1 MSDFSII
8 GNRTAMIDAAAK
20 TTGAG
25 KYTDDLS
32 VPGMLVGKIL
42 HSPYPHARIRRIDTS
57 RAEKCEGVVAVV
69 VGQDAPNP
77 YGILPVGH
85 DEYALA
91 LDKVRYVGDNVAC
104 VVAVSES
111 IAETALELI
120 DVEYEVLPAYFDPE
134 ESMKAV
140 TDLIHDS
147 KPGNLEKDYHHV
159 FGDPDQGFAGAD
171 QIAEARFIANEV
183 THAAMEPHST
193 LASFEI
199 DPHTGK
205 PGRLT
210 VWSSTQVPYYLQHK
224 LSLVLEMP
232 MAQIRVIKPLVGG
245 GFGGKSEVIPLE
257 IIAAIAARKA
267 QAAVKITYTRE
278 EVFWAHR
285 GRPRTIID
293 LKTGVK
299 KDGRITA
306 VKARVVQD
314 GGAYCSY
321 GVVTILYSGALLGAL
336 YDIPNIQ
343 YDGYRVLTNKPA
355 CGAMRGHGTVN
366 VRFAF
371 ESQLD
376 ELALAIGMDPAEI
389 RQRNLLQPPCI
400 TVNGLRVQSYG
411 LPECIEK
418 TVDRSGWKQRKGKLP
433 RGRGLGIA
441 CSHYVSG
448 AANSIIRSDMPH
460 STVNIKIDRDGGV
473 VVYTG
478 ASEIGQGSDTM
489 TAQIAA
495 EVLGCSLPR
504 VRVIAADTDLTP
516 IDIGSYSSRVTF
528 MAGNATLRAASEVKR
543 LIAAAAAKKM
553 GCAAEDLIFRN
564 DQVLRKNAAAS
575 VGELADKS
583 VRTTQDEA
591 SVSGRVEGQILRGSL
606 QQKRKEEGPKEK
618 MSFEEAVV
626 AAIDFHGGLTGTGSY
641 APPQEAR
648 GGKHKGAGV
657 GPSPAYSYSAQVA
670 EVSVDEETGEVVVHK
685 VWAAHDC
692 GRALNPVSVEGQIIG
707 SVWMGMGQALTE
719 EMVWKDGMLMNP
731 GLLEY
736 RSPSSVESPE
746 VEPII
751 VESVDP
757 EGPFGAKECS
767 EGSLAATIP
776 AIANA
781 IYDAVG
787 VRLRESPFTPERV
800 LSALRAKRNA
810 RALNLTKVLTR
821 LLRHASANTA
831 DRCASKVRA
840 RNATRSIHRGEKCR
854 PPRAV
859 PIEPYKVQTAPAQNC
874 RRRNRVSRGTFDAC
888 RAWQLARAGS
898 NSHPN
903 HCRRHRFNS
912 IDAAETIRA
921 GARSRSARNRSAA
934 RHPAAARRRRR
945 NRGPHHAPRHRA
957 LRLSAPALCGPHR
970 SSGDRGIARTAE
982 HGHHRR

>member
-1 MSDFSII
+1 MSNFSISGKPI
-8 GNRTAMIDAAAK
+8 GMVDAAGK

-32 VPGMLVGKIL
+32 LPGMLTGKIL
-42 HSPYPHARIRRIDTS
+42 HSPHPHARIKRIDTS
-57 RAEKCEGVVAVV
+57 RAEKLPGVVAVV
-69 VGQDAPNP
+69 VGSDAPNP

-85 DEYALA
+85 DEHALA
-91 LDKVRYVGDNVAC
+91 VDKVRYVGDNIAC
-104 VVAVSES
+104 VVAEDEAT
-111 IAETALELI
+111 AEKALELI
-120 DVEYEVLPAYFDPE
+120 DVEYELLPAYFDPE
-134 ESMKAV
+134 ESMKAAR
-140 TDLIHDS
+140 DLIHDN
-147 KPGNLEKDYHHV
+147 KPHNTEKDYHHV
-159 FGDPDQGFAGAD
+159 FGDPEKAFAQAD
-171 QIAEARFIANEV
+171 HIEEARFIANEV

-193 LASFEI
+193 LAAFEL
-199 DPHTGK
+199 DSQTGR

-232 MAQIRVIKPLVGG
+232 MSQIRVIKPLVGG

-267 QAAVKITYTRE
+267 KCPVKITYTRE

-299 KDGRITA
+299 NDGRITA
-306 VKARVVQD
+306 VKAKVIQD

-376 ELALAIGMDPAEI
+376 ELAAKINSGPAEI
-389 RQRNLLQPPCI
+389 RRRNLLQPPCI

-411 LPECIEK
+411 LPECIDKVVE
-418 TVDRSGWKQRKGKLP
+418 RSGWRERRGKLSK
-433 RGRGLGIA
+433 GRGLGLA

-495 EVLGCSLPR
+495 EVLGCSLGR
-504 VRVIAADTDLTP
+504 VKVIAADTDLTP

-528 MAGNATLRAASEVKR
+528 MAGNATLRAAQEVKKQ
-543 LIAAAAAKKM
+543 IASAAAKKM
-553 GCAAEDLIFRN
+553 DCDSEQLTFR
-564 DQVLRKNAAAS
+564 DDVVLKNGPKSQDSHS
-575 VGELADKS
+575 VANNATM
-583 VRTTQDEA
+583 VRQPNETSA
-591 SVSGRVEGQILRGSL
+591 SVSGRVEGQILRGSF
-606 QQKRKEEGPKEK
+606 QQKRKEEGPKDS
-618 MSFEEAVV
+618 MSFEEAVA
-626 AAIDFHGGLTGTGSY
+626 AAIDFHGALTGTGSY
-641 APPQEAR
+641 APPPEAR

-670 EVSVDEETGEVVVHK
+670 EVTVDEDTGEVAVHK

-719 EMVWKDGMLMNP
+719 EMVWKDGLLMNP

-746 VEPII
+746 IETII
-751 VESVDP
+751 VESIDP
-757 EGPFGAKECS
+757 EGPFGAKEAG

-776 AIANA
+776 AISNA
-781 IYDAVG
+781 IYHAVG
-787 VRLRESPFTPERV
+787 IRLREAPFTPERV
-800 LSALRAKRNA
+800 LSALRAKKGMKR
-810 RALNLTKVLTR
+810 
-821 LLRHASANTA
+821 
-831 DRCASKVRA
+831 
-840 RNATRSIHRGEKCR
+840 
-854 PPRAV
+854 
-859 PIEPYKVQTAPAQNC
+859 IEMTESVDPTAPVKL
-874 RRRNRVSRGTFDAC
+874 REHGGSLWFRGRGPD
-888 RAWQLARAGS
+888 
-898 NSHPN
+898 
-903 HCRRHRFNS
+903 
-912 IDAAETIRA
+912 
-921 GARSRSARNRSAA
+921 
-934 RHPAAARRRRR
+934 RHPLDPSRQTPRQAQKT
-945 NRGPHHAPRHRA
+945 APDG
-957 LRLSAPALCGPHR
+957 SPVQPAGT
-970 SSGDRGIARTAE
+970 G
-982 HGHHRR
+982 

>member
-1 MSDFSII
+1 VTEESKAGFSII
-8 GNRTAMIDAAAK
+8 GKPTAMVDAAGK

-32 VPGMLVGKIL
+32 LPGMLVGRIL
-42 HSPYPHARIRRIDTS
+42 HSPYPHARVKHIDTS
-57 RAEKCEGVVAVV
+57 RAARLDGVVAVIT
-69 VGQDAPNP
+69 GKDAPNP

-91 LDKVRYVGDNVAC
+91 LEKVRYVGDNVAC
-104 VVAVSES
+104 VAAVDE
-111 IAETALELI
+111 ATADKALELI
-120 DVEYEVLPAYFDPE
+120 DVDYELLPAYFDPE
-134 ESMKAV
+134 EAMKAES
-140 TDLIHDS
+140 DLIHDN
-147 KPGNLEKDYHHV
+147 KPHNLEKDYHHV
-159 FGDPDQGFAGAD
+159 FGDPDKGFAGAD
-171 QIAEARFIANEV
+171 HIAEARFLANEV

-199 DPHTGK
+199 DSHTGK

-210 VWSSTQVPYYLQHK
+210 IWSSTQVPYYLQHK

-257 IIAAIAARKA
+257 IIAAVAAR
-267 QAAVKITYTRE
+267 AARAPVKITYTRE

-293 LKTGVK
+293 LKTGIK
-299 KDGRITA
+299 NDGRITA

-343 YDGYRVLTNKPA
+343 YDGYRVLTNKPV

-376 ELALAIGMDPAEI
+376 ELATKIKLDPAEI
-389 RQRNLLQPPCI
+389 RRRNLLQPPCI

-411 LPECIEK
+411 LPECIDQVV
-418 TVDRSGWKQRKGKLP
+418 TRSGWNDRKGKLP

-495 EVLGCSLPR
+495 ETLGCSMGR
-504 VRVIAADTDLTP
+504 IRIVAADTDLTP

-528 MAGNATLRAASEVKR
+528 MAGNATLRAAESVRKQIA
-543 LIAAAAAKKM
+543 LAAARRM
-553 GCAAEDLIFRN
+553 GCAAEELIFR
-564 DQVLRKNAAAS
+564 DDLVYRK
-575 VGELADKS
+575 ELAGEGARATPSTSKS
-583 VRTTQDEA
+583 SDSQQSES
-591 SVSGRVEGQILRGSL
+591 SVSGKVEGQILRGSF
-606 QQKRKEEGPKEK
+606 QQKRKDEGPRSS

-626 AAIDFHGGLTGTGSY
+626 AAIDFHGALSGTGSY
-641 APPQEAR
+641 APPAEAR
-648 GGKHKGAGV
+648 GGKHKGGGV

-670 EVSVDEETGEVVVHK
+670 EVSVDEETGEVTVHK

-736 RSPSSVESPE
+736 RSPSAVESPDI
-746 VEPII
+746 EPII
-751 VESVDP
+751 VESIDP

-781 IYDAVG
+781 IEDAVG
-787 VRLRESPFTPERV
+787 IRLHESPFTPERV
-800 LSALRAKRNA
+800 LAALRTKRSEKKI
-810 RALNLTKVLTR
+810 NLTEGVDSTAPVR
-821 LLRHASANTA
+821 LREHGGSLWFKGKGPERHPL
-831 DRCASKVRA
+831 DPA
-840 RNATRSIHRGEKCR
+840 RRES
-854 PPRAV
+854 AV
-859 PIEPYKVQTAPAQNC
+859 P
-874 RRRNRVSRGTFDAC
+874 SG
-888 RAWQLARAGS
+888 
-898 NSHPN
+898 
-903 HCRRHRFNS
+903 
-912 IDAAETIRA
+912 
-921 GARSRSARNRSAA
+921 GA
-934 RHPAAARRRRR
+934 
-945 NRGPHHAPRHRA
+945 
-957 LRLSAPALCGPHR
+957 
-970 SSGDRGIARTAE
+970 D
-982 HGHHRR
+982 

>member
-1 MSDFSII
+1 MV
-8 GNRTAMIDAAAK
+8 DAAGK

-32 VPGMLVGKIL
+32 VPGMLIGKIL
-42 HSPYPHARIRRIDTS
+42 HSPHPHARIKGIDTG
-57 RAEKCEGVVAVV
+57 RAEQFDGVVAVI
-69 VGQDAPNP
+69 VGSDAPNP

-85 DEYALA
+85 DEHALVV
-91 LDKVRYVGDNVAC
+91 DKVRYVGDNVAC
-104 VVAVSES
+104 VA
-111 IAETALELI
+111 AEDEATAEKALDLI
-120 DVEYEVLPAYFDPE
+120 GVEYELLPAYFDPE
-134 ESMKAV
+134 ESMKAER
-140 TDLIHDS
+140 DLIHDN
-147 KPGNLEKDYHHV
+147 KPHNLEKDYHHA
-159 FGDPDQGFAGAD
+159 FGDPDKGFAEAD
-171 QIAEARFIANEV
+171 HIEEARFMANEV

-199 DPHTGK
+199 DSQTGK

-232 MAQIRVIKPLVGG
+232 MSQIRVIKPLVGG

-257 IIAAIAARKA
+257 IIAAVAARKA
-267 QAAVKITYTRE
+267 KRPVKITYTRE

-293 LKTGVK
+293 LKTGAM

-314 GGAYCSY
+314 GGGYCSY

-376 ELALAIGMDPAEI
+376 ELAAKLKIDPAEI
-389 RQRNLLQPPCI
+389 RRRNLLQPPCI

-418 TVDRSGWKQRKGKLP
+418 VVDRSGWKDRKGKMP
-433 RGRGLGIA
+433 KGRGLGMA

-489 TAQIAA
+489 TVQIAA
-495 EVLGCSLPR
+495 EVLGCSLAR
-504 VRVIAADTDLTP
+504 VKIVAADTDLTP

-528 MAGNATLRAASEVKR
+528 MAGNATLGAAEAVKKQ
-543 LIAAAAAKKM
+543 IAAAAAKKFV
-553 GCAAEDLIFRN
+553 CDPDDLVFRN
-564 DQVLRKNAAAS
+564 DVVSRKDGAS
-575 VGELADKS
+575 IDHVGTGALARPAEQRS
-583 VRTTQDEA
+583 AT
-591 SVSGRVEGQILRGSL
+591 VSGRVEGQILRGSL
-606 QQKRKEEGPKEK
+606 QQKRKEDDTPRNS
-618 MSFEEAVV
+618 MSFEEAVI
-626 AAIDFHGGLTGTGSY
+626 AAIDFHGALTGTGSY
-641 APPQEAR
+641 APPPEAR
-648 GGKHKGAGV
+648 GGKHKGGGV

-670 EVSVDEETGEVVVHK
+670 EVSVDEDTGQVTVHK

-692 GRALNPVSVEGQIIG
+692 GRALNPIAVEGQVIG

-719 EMVWKDGMLMNP
+719 EMIWKDGLLMNP

-736 RSPSSVESPE
+736 RSPSSAESPE
-746 VEPII
+746 VEAMI
-751 VESVDP
+751 VESIDP

-767 EGSLAATIP
+767 EGALAATIP
-776 AIANA
+776 AISNA

-787 VRLRESPFTPERV
+787 IRLRESPFTPERV
-800 LSALRAKRNA
+800 LAALRTRKNAKP
-810 RALNLTKVLTR
+810 LNLTEGV
-821 LLRHASANTA
+821 
-831 DRCASKVRA
+831 D
-840 RNATRSIHRGEKCR
+840 
-854 PPRAV
+854 P
-859 PIEPYKVQTAPAQNC
+859 TAPKKFREHGGSLWFKGKGAQ
-874 RRRNRVSRGTFDAC
+874 RHDNRVG
-888 RAWQLARAGS
+888 
-898 NSHPN
+898 
-903 HCRRHRFNS
+903 
-912 IDAAETIRA
+912 
-921 GARSRSARNRSAA
+921 GAPS
-934 RHPAAARRRRR
+934 PA
-945 NRGPHHAPRHRA
+945 
-957 LRLSAPALCGPHR
+957 
-970 SSGDRGIARTAE
+970 SGEI
-982 HGHHRR
+982 

>member
-1 MSDFSII
+1 
-8 GNRTAMIDAAAK
+8 
-20 TTGAG
+20 
-25 KYTDDLS
+25 
-32 VPGMLVGKIL
+32 MLIGKIL
-42 HSPYPHARIRRIDTS
+42 HSPYPHARIKSIDTS
-57 RAEKCEGVVAVV
+57 RAEKLDGVVAVV
-69 VGQDAPNP
+69 IGEDAPTP

-85 DEYALA
+85 DEHALTT
-91 LDKVRYVGDNVAC
+91 DKVRYVGDNVAC
-104 VVAVSES
+104 VAAVDEAT
-111 IAETALELI
+111 AENAIELI

-134 ESMKAV
+134 DSMKAES
-140 TDLIHDS
+140 DFIHEN
-147 KPGNLEKDYHHV
+147 KPHNIEKDYHHV
-159 FGDPDQGFAGAD
+159 FGNPEQGFGEAD
-171 QIAEARFIANEV
+171 HVAEARFIANEV
-183 THAAMEPHST
+183 THGAMEPHST
-193 LASFEI
+193 LAAFEI

-205 PGRLT
+205 LGRLT
-210 VWSSTQVPYYLQHK
+210 VQSSTQVPYYLQHK

-232 MAQIRVIKPLVGG
+232 MSQIRVIKPLVGG

-257 IIAAIAARKA
+257 IIAAVAARKA
-267 QAAVKITYTRE
+267 KAPVKITYTRE

-293 LKTGVK
+293 LKTGITN
-299 KDGRITA
+299 DGRITA
-306 VKARVVQD
+306 VKAQVIQD
-314 GGAYCSY
+314 GGGYCSY

-343 YDGYRVLTNKPA
+343 YDGYRVLTNKPV

-376 ELALAIGMDPAEI
+376 ELAQEIGMDPAEV
-389 RQRNLLQPPCI
+389 RRRNLLKPPCI

-411 LPECIEK
+411 LPECIDK
-418 TVDRSGWKQRKGKLP
+418 VVDRSEWKDRKGKLA

-478 ASEIGQGSDTM
+478 ASDIGQGSDTM
-489 TAQIAA
+489 VAQIAA
-495 EVLGCSLPR
+495 ETLGCSLNR
-504 VRVIAADTDLTP
+504 VKVVAADTDLTP

-528 MAGNATLRAASEVKR
+528 MNGNATLRAAQDVKKQ
-543 LIAAAAAKKM
+543 IVVAAAKKM
-553 GCAAEDLIFRN
+553 NCDVDDLIFRE
-564 DQVLRKNAAAS
+564 DRVQKRAGVTQTVA
-575 VGELADKS
+575 GEGA
-583 VRTTQDEA
+583 RATQTEP

-606 QQKRKEEGPKEK
+606 QQKRKDEGPKD
-618 MSFEEAVV
+618 SLTFEEAVV
-626 AAIDFHGGLTGTGSY
+626 AAIDFHGALSGTGSY

-670 EVSVDEETGEVVVHK
+670 EVSVDEETGEVTVHK
-685 VWAAHDC
+685 VWASHDC

-736 RSPSSVESPE
+736 RSPSSVESPDI
-746 VEPII
+746 EPII
-751 VESVDP
+751 VESIDP

-787 VRLRESPFTPERV
+787 VRLHESPFTPERV
-800 LSALRAKRNA
+800 LAAIRAKKKAKHVNM
-810 RALNLTKVLTR
+810 TEGI
-821 LLRHASANTA
+821 
-831 DRCASKVRA
+831 D
-840 RNATRSIHRGEKCR
+840 
-854 PPRAV
+854 P
-859 PIEPYKVQTAPAQNC
+859 TAPA
-874 RRRNRVSRGTFDAC
+874 RFREHGGSLWFRGK
-888 RAWQLARAGS
+888 G
-898 NSHPN
+898 P
-903 HCRRHRFNS
+903 
-912 IDAAETIRA
+912 E
-921 GARSRSARNRSAA
+921 
-934 RHPAAARRRRR
+934 RHPMDPSRREVQ
-945 NRGPHHAPRHRA
+945 A
-957 LRLSAPALCGPHR
+957 SAG
-970 SSGDRGIARTAE
+970 GDD
-982 HGHHRR
+982 

>member
-8 GNRTAMIDAAAK
+8 GKSTAMIDAAEK
-20 TTGAG
+20 TTGGG
-25 KYTDDLS
+25 KYTDDLT
-32 VPGMLVGKIL
+32 VPGMLIGKIL
-42 HSPYPHARIRRIDTS
+42 HSPYPHARIKRIDTS
-57 RAEKCEGVVAVV
+57 RAEALDGVVAVV
-69 VGQDAPNP
+69 VGKDAPNP

-85 DEYALA
+85 DEHALA

-104 VVAVSES
+104 VVAVSEA
-111 IAETALELI
+111 IAENALEFV

-134 ESMKAV
+134 ESMKAQ
-140 TDLIHDS
+140 TDLIHEN
-147 KPGNLEKDYHHV
+147 KPGNLEKDYHHA
-159 FGDPDQGFAGAD
+159 FGDPEKGFAEAD
-171 QIAEARFIANEV
+171 HVAEARFIANEV

-193 LASFEI
+193 LSSFEL

-205 PGRLT
+205 LGRLT

-257 IIAAIAARKA
+257 IIAAVAARKA
-267 QAAVKITYTRE
+267 QAPVKITYTRE

-293 LKTGVK
+293 LKTGIK

-376 ELALAIGMDPAEI
+376 ELAAAIAMDPAEI
-389 RQRNLLQPPCI
+389 RQRNLLKAPCI

-418 TVDRSGWKQRKGKLP
+418 TVERSGWKERKGKLTK
-433 RGRGLGIA
+433 GRGLGIA

-489 TAQIAA
+489 TAQVAA
-495 EVLGCSLPR
+495 EVLGCSLAR

-528 MAGNATLRAASEVKR
+528 MAGNATLRAAEDVKKR
-543 LIAAAAAKKM
+543 ITAAAAKKM
-553 GCAAEDLIFRN
+553 SCSAEDLTFRDDLVFKKGTAPPAVN
-564 DQVLRKNAAAS
+564 KDQAEEVE
-575 VGELADKS
+575 V
-583 VRTTQDEA
+583 TQAGA

-606 QQKRKEEGPKEK
+606 QQKRKEEGPKEW
-618 MSFEEAVV
+618 MTFEEAVV
-626 AAIDFHGGLTGTGSY
+626 AAIDFHGALTGTGSY
-641 APPQEAR
+641 APPPEAR
-648 GGKHKGAGV
+648 GGRHKGGGV

-670 EVSVDEETGEVVVHK
+670 EVSVDEETGEVTVHK

-719 EMVWKDGMLMNP
+719 EMVWKDGMLMN
-731 GLLEY
+731 GGMLEY

-751 VESVDP
+751 VESIDP

-776 AIANA
+776 AISNA

-787 VRLRESPFTPERV
+787 VRLHESPFTPERV
-800 LSALRAKRNA
+800 LAGLRAKRKDK
-810 RALNLTKVLTR
+810 ALTLTEGV
-821 LLRHASANTA
+821 
-831 DRCASKVRA
+831 D
-840 RNATRSIHRGEKCR
+840 
-854 PPRAV
+854 P
-859 PIEPYKVQTAPAQNC
+859 TAPA
-874 RRRNRVSRGTFDAC
+874 
-888 RAWQLARAGS
+888 
-898 NSHPN
+898 
-903 HCRRHRFNS
+903 RFR
-912 IDAAETIRA
+912 EH
-921 GARSRSARNRSAA
+921 G
-934 RHPAAARRRRR
+934 
-945 NRGPHHAPRHRA
+945 G
-957 LRLSAPALCGPHR
+957 ALCFKGKGPERHALDPAHR
-970 SSGDRGIARTAE
+970 EAHASPGGAD
-982 HGHHRR
+982 

>member
-1 MSDFSII
+1 MESNFSII
-8 GNRTAMIDAAAK
+8 GKPTAMIDAAEK
-20 TTGAG
+20 TTGGG
-25 KYTDDLS
+25 KYTDDLT
-32 VPGMLVGKIL
+32 VPGMLIGKIL
-42 HSPYPHARIRRIDTS
+42 HSPYPHARIKHIDTN
-57 RAEKCEGVVAVV
+57 RAEALDGVAAVV
-69 VGQDAPNP
+69 IGKDAPNP

-85 DEYALA
+85 DEHALA

-104 VVAVSES
+104 VAAISEA
-111 IAETALELI
+111 IAEKALELI
-120 DVEYEVLPAYFDPE
+120 DVEYEMLPAYFDPE
-134 ESMKAV
+134 ESMKAQ
-140 TDLIHDS
+140 TDLIHDN

-159 FGDPDQGFAGAD
+159 FGDPYKGFAEAD
-171 QIAEARFIANEV
+171 HVAEARFIANEV

-193 LASFEI
+193 LASFEL

-205 PGRLT
+205 LGRLT

-232 MAQIRVIKPLVGG
+232 MSQIRVIKPLVGG

-257 IIAAIAARKA
+257 IIAGVAARKA
-267 QAAVKITYTRE
+267 QAPVKITYTRE

-293 LKTGVK
+293 LKTGIK
-299 KDGRITA
+299 NDGGITA

-336 YDIPNIQ
+336 YDIPHIQ

-376 ELALAIGMDPAEI
+376 ELAAKIGMDSAEI
-389 RQRNLLQPPCI
+389 RQRNLLKPPCI

-418 TVDRSGWKQRKGKLP
+418 TVERSGWKLRKGKLP
-433 RGRGLGIA
+433 KGRGLGIA

-489 TAQIAA
+489 TAQVAA

-528 MAGNATLRAASEVKR
+528 MAGNATLRAAEDVKKR
-543 LIAAAAAKKM
+543 IAAAAAKKM
-553 GCAAEDLIFRN
+553 NCDAEDIVFRDDLVFKKGSN
-564 DQVLRKNAAAS
+564 PPAAKKDQSEDVE
-575 VGELADKS
+575 V
-583 VRTTQDEA
+583 TQAGA

-606 QQKRKEEGPKEK
+606 QQKRKDEGPKEW
-618 MSFEEAVV
+618 MTFEEAVV
-626 AAIDFHGGLTGTGSY
+626 AAIDFHGALSGTGSY

-648 GGKHKGAGV
+648 GGKHKGGGV

-670 EVSVDEETGEVVVHK
+670 EVTVDEDTGEVTVHK

-719 EMVWKDGMLMNP
+719 EIVWKDGMLMNA

-751 VESVDP
+751 VESIDP

-776 AIANA
+776 AISNA

-787 VRLRESPFTPERV
+787 VRLHESPFTPERV
-800 LSALRAKRNA
+800 LAALRGKRKDK
-810 RALNLTKVLTR
+810 ALNLTQGI
-821 LLRHASANTA
+821 
-831 DRCASKVRA
+831 D
-840 RNATRSIHRGEKCR
+840 
-854 PPRAV
+854 P
-859 PIEPYKVQTAPAQNC
+859 TAPARFREHGGALC
-874 RRRNRVSRGTFDAC
+874 FKGK
-888 RAWQLARAGS
+888 G
-898 NSHPN
+898 PE
-903 HCRRHRFNS
+903 RHAL
-912 IDAAETIRA
+912 D
-921 GARSRSARNRSAA
+921 
-934 RHPAAARRRRR
+934 PARRET
-945 NRGPHHAPRHRA
+945 
-957 LRLSAPALCGPHR
+957 PAVAG
-970 SSGDRGIARTAE
+970 GAD
-982 HGHHRR
+982 

>member
-1 MSDFSII
+1 MTNNFSII
-8 GNRTAMIDAAAK
+8 GKRIAMVDAAGK

-32 VPGMLVGKIL
+32 LPGMLVGKIL
-42 HSPYPHARIRRIDTS
+42 HSPYPHARIKRIYTS
-57 RAEKCEGVVAVV
+57 RAERLDGVIAVAT
-69 VGQDAPNP
+69 GQDAPNT

-85 DEYALA
+85 DEHALA
-91 LDKVRYVGDNVAC
+91 VDKVRYVGDNVAC
-104 VVAVSES
+104 VVAVDEAT
-111 IAETALELI
+111 AEQALELI
-120 DVEYEVLPAYFDPE
+120 EVEYEVLPAYFDPE
-134 ESMKAV
+134 ESMKAEN
-140 TDLIHDS
+140 DLIHDN
-147 KPGNLEKDYHHV
+147 KPHNIEKDYHHV
-159 FGDPDQGFAGAD
+159 FGDPEKSFAEAD
-171 QIAEARFIANEV
+171 HVAEARFIANEV

-193 LASFEI
+193 LAAFEI
-199 DPHTGK
+199 DSQTGK

-257 IIAAIAARKA
+257 IIAAVAARKA
-267 QAAVKITYTRE
+267 KAPVKITYTRE

-299 KDGRITA
+299 NDGRITA

-376 ELALAIGMDPAEI
+376 ELAATLKVDPAEI
-389 RQRNLLQPPCI
+389 RRRNLLQPPCVTI
-400 TVNGLRVQSYG
+400 NGLRVQSYG
-411 LPECIEK
+411 LPECIDK
-418 TVDRSGWKQRKGKLP
+418 VVDRSGWRERKLT

-478 ASEIGQGSDTM
+478 AAEIGQGSDTM

-495 EVLGCSLPR
+495 EVLGCSLSR
-504 VRVIAADTDLTP
+504 VKVVAADTDLTP

-528 MAGNATLRAASEVKR
+528 MAGNATLRAAREVKNQVA
-543 LIAAAAAKKM
+543 LAAAKKM
-553 GCAAEDLIFRN
+553 NCSPELLIFR
-564 DQVLRKNAAAS
+564 DDAVYREDADVEAGLRPAGRNEAPPPHHP
-575 VGELADKS
+575 
-583 VRTTQDEA
+583 A
-591 SVSGRVEGQILRGSL
+591 SVSGRVEGQILRGSF
-606 QQKRKEEGPKEK
+606 QQKRKDEGPKDL
-618 MSFEEAVV
+618 MTFEEAVV
-626 AAIDFHGGLTGTGSY
+626 AAIDFHGALTGTGSY
-641 APPQEAR
+641 APPPEAR
-648 GGKHKGAGV
+648 GGKFKGAGV
-657 GPSPAYSYSAQVA
+657 GPSPAYSYSAQIA
-670 EVSVDEETGEVVVHK
+670 EVTVDEDTGEVTVHK

-719 EMVWKDGMLMNP
+719 EMIWKDGMLMNP

-736 RSPSSVESPE
+736 RSPSSVESSE

-787 VRLRESPFTPERV
+787 IRLREAPFTPERV
-800 LSALRAKRNA
+800 LAALRAKKNVKS
-810 RALNLTKVLTR
+810 LDLTEGIDPTAPERFREHGGSLWFKGKGPE
-821 LLRHASANTA
+821 RHAL
-831 DRCASKVRA
+831 D
-840 RNATRSIHRGEKCR
+840 
-854 PPRAV
+854 P
-859 PIEPYKVQTAPAQNC
+859 
-874 RRRNRVSRGTFDAC
+874 
-888 RAWQLARAGS
+888 
-898 NSHPN
+898 
-903 HCRRHRFNS
+903 
-912 IDAAETIRA
+912 
-921 GARSRSARNRSAA
+921 
-934 RHPAAARRRRR
+934 ARR
-945 NRGPHHAPRHRA
+945 PEQA
-957 LRLSAPALCGPHR
+957 
-970 SSGDRGIARTAE
+970 
-982 HGHHRR
+982 

>member
-1 MSDFSII
+1 MNNGFSII
-8 GNRTAMIDAAAK
+8 GKPTAMIDAAEK
-20 TTGAG
+20 TTGGG
-25 KYTDDLS
+25 KYTDDLT
-32 VPGMLVGKIL
+32 VPAMLVGKIL
-42 HSPYPHARIRRIDTS
+42 HSPYPHARVKHIDTS
-57 RAEKCEGVVAVV
+57 RAEKLDGVVTVAV
-69 VGQDAPNP
+69 GKDAPNP
-77 YGILPVGH
+77 FGILPVGH
-85 DEYALA
+85 DEHALA

-104 VVAVSES
+104 VVAVSEA
-111 IAETALELI
+111 IAERALELI
-120 DVEYEVLPAYFDPE
+120 DVDYELLPAYFDPE
-134 ESMKAV
+134 ESMKAE
-140 TDLIHDS
+140 TDLLHDG
-147 KPGNLEKDYHHV
+147 KPHNVEKDYHHV
-159 FGDPDQGFAGAD
+159 FGDPGKGFAEAD
-171 QIAEARFIANEV
+171 HVAEARFIANEV

-193 LASFEI
+193 LASFEL

-205 PGRLT
+205 LGRLT

-232 MAQIRVIKPLVGG
+232 MSQIRVIKPLVGG

-257 IIAAIAARKA
+257 IIAAVAARKA
-267 QAAVKITYTRE
+267 QAPVKITYTRE

-293 LKTGVK
+293 LKTGMK
-299 KDGRITA
+299 NDGRITA
-306 VKARVVQD
+306 VKAKVVQD

-336 YDIPNIQ
+336 YEIPHIQ

-376 ELALAIGMDPAEI
+376 ELATKIGMDPAEV
-389 RQRNLLQPPCI
+389 RKRNLLKPPCI

-418 TVDRSGWKQRKGKLP
+418 TVARSGWKQRKGKLAK
-433 RGRGLGIA
+433 GRGLGIA

-489 TAQIAA
+489 TAQVAA
-495 EVLGCSLPR
+495 EVFGCSLAR

-528 MAGNATLRAASEVKR
+528 MAGNATLRAAEDVKKR
-543 LIAAAAAKKM
+543 IAAAAAKKM
-553 GCAAEDLIFRN
+553 NCAPEEIVFRDDLVFKKGSAAPVVKKDQAEEAE
-564 DQVLRKNAAAS
+564 V
-575 VGELADKS
+575 
-583 VRTTQDEA
+583 TQTGA

-606 QQKRKEEGPKEK
+606 QQKRKEEGPKEW
-618 MSFEEAVV
+618 MTFEEAVV
-626 AAIDFHGGLTGTGSY
+626 AAIDFHGALIGTGSY
-641 APPQEAR
+641 APPLEAR
-648 GGKHKGAGV
+648 GGKHKGGGV

-670 EVSVDEETGEVVVHK
+670 EVSVDENTGEVTVHK

-692 GRALNPVSVEGQIIG
+692 GRALNPVAVEGQIIG

-719 EMVWKDGMLMNP
+719 EMVWKDGMLMNA
-731 GLLEY
+731 GMLEY

-751 VESVDP
+751 VESIDP

-787 VRLRESPFTPERV
+787 IRLHESPFTPERV
-800 LSALRAKRNA
+800 LAALRAKKKHK
-810 RALNLTKVLTR
+810 ALNLTEGV
-821 LLRHASANTA
+821 
-831 DRCASKVRA
+831 D
-840 RNATRSIHRGEKCR
+840 
-854 PPRAV
+854 P
-859 PIEPYKVQTAPAQNC
+859 TAPA
-874 RRRNRVSRGTFDAC
+874 RFREHG
-888 RAWQLARAGS
+888 GS
-898 NSHPN
+898 LCFKGKGP
-903 HCRRHRFNS
+903 
-912 IDAAETIRA
+912 E
-921 GARSRSARNRSAA
+921 
-934 RHPAAARRRRR
+934 RHPLDPARRE
-945 NRGPHHAPRHRA
+945 G
-957 LRLSAPALCGPHR
+957 STPAG
-970 SSGDRGIARTAE
+970 GAD
-982 HGHHRR
+982 